1 MLVCVSFFM
10 GVRVS
15 NQSNWCMGRIKEK
28 RRVAAASRGQ
38 VHLNP
43 LGIEAAIKAY
53 KTAVLDSER
62 MQEKIR
68 ELIRMGDFCREV
80 CRDEEAL
87 DAYERALT
95 CCRENENKRS
105 PRFWEGA
112 CYCASRVDELSAHQR
127 KDCSTMVSLGDF
139 YADNFEGVSKA
150 FWHTL

>member
-43 LGIEAAIKAY
+43 LGIDAAIKAY

-87 DAYERALT
+87 VGRTRISAPPVSGRWLVIAHPVWMSYRLISEKIVRQWSVWLTFMQIILRACQKPFGT
-95 CCRENENKRS
+95 PS
-105 PRFWEGA
+105 
-112 CYCASRVDELSAHQR
+112 
-127 KDCSTMVSLGDF
+127 SL
-139 YADNFEGVSKA
+139 
-150 FWHTL
+150 

>member
-1 MLVCVSFFM
+1 
-10 GVRVS
+10 
-15 NQSNWCMGRIKEK
+15 MGRIKGK
-28 RRVAAASRGQ
+28 KRVAAASRGQ

-43 LGIEAAIKAY
+43 LGIDAAIKAY
-53 KTAVLDSER
+53 RTAVLDSER

-87 DAYERALT
+87 DAYERALS

-105 PRFWEGA
+105 PRFWEVA

-127 KDCSTMVSLGDF
+127 KDCSTMVSLVDF

>member
-43 LGIEAAIKAY
+43 LGIDAAIKAY

-68 ELIRMGDFCREV
+68 ELIRTRRLLM
-80 CRDEEAL
+80 
-87 DAYERALT
+87 LT
-95 CCRENENKRS
+95 S
-105 PRFWEGA
+105 VP
-112 CYCASRVDELSAHQR
+112 SRVVGRPRISAPL
-127 KDCSTMVSLGDF
+127 VSGRWLVIAHPVWMSYRLISEKIVRQWSVWLTFMQIILRACQKPFGTP
-139 YADNFEGVSKA
+139 SS
-150 FWHTL
+150 L

>member
-1 MLVCVSFFM
+1 M
-10 GVRVS
+10 
-15 NQSNWCMGRIKEK
+15 
-28 RRVAAASRGQ
+28 AAASRGQ

-43 LGIEAAIKAY
+43 LGIDAAIKAY

-105 PRFWEGA
+105 PVSGRWLVIAHPVWMSYRLISEKIVRQWSVWLTFMQIILRA
-112 CYCASRVDELSAHQR
+112 CQKPFGTPS
-127 KDCSTMVSLGDF
+127 SL
-139 YADNFEGVSKA
+139 
-150 FWHTL
+150 